1 MLSLEDIKNVSFR
14 RAKFGGYRPEDVDAF
29 IDDLQISYERI
40 LKERSKIISEME
52 QLKSKLERYQAEDG
66 AIKDIILNAQKV
78 AEKSLMDAESET
90 QNMLSKASE
99 SSKKMIDDAKKEVEI
114 QSEISRRIKEE
125 SSNLRKKLEE
135 IYKNHME
142 LIKSIPDE
150 VTEENSEVDDKYEFY
165 YKDEDKDQPKLTP
178 EEKVNQIFQN
188 ASVDIFS
195 EEENNKF
202 KNLEFGEN
210 YNADSTDE
218 NSGIYNGIFN
228 NN

>member
-29 IDDLQISYERI
+29 IDDLQVSYERI
-40 LKERSKIISEME
+40 LDERAKTMDEME
-52 QLKSKLERYQAEDG
+52 RLKSRLEKYQAEDG

-78 AEKSLMDAESET
+78 AEKSLMHAESET
-90 QNMLSKASE
+90 QNMIKEASV
-99 SSKKMIDDAKKEVEI
+99 SSEKMINEAKKEVKI

-142 LIKSIPDE
+142 LINSIPNE
-150 VTEENSEVDDKYEFY
+150 VPAEYIEENDAKCDIDVE
-165 YKDEDKDQPKLTP
+165 DEPRLTP
-178 EEKVNQIFQN
+178 EEKVNQIFQS

-195 EEENNKF
+195 NGEDDDKF
-202 KNLEFGEN
+202 KNLEFGDN
-210 YNADSTDE
+210 YTANSEDD
-218 NSGIYNGIFN
+218 NSGVYNGIFN
-228 NN
+228 N